1 MYAIF
6 EAKGKQFRAEP
17 DMTLRIPSLDA
28 EPGERVTF
36 DQVLLA
42 ERDDKVV
49 IGQPS
54 LEGASVAT
62 EVVRHGRGEKII
74 VFKMKRRKGYRRKQG
89 HRQGFTEIRIVDIDF
104 GTGRS
109 VEPPAKVEKPK
120 AKKPVEAKA
129 PAKPAKAKKKA
140 VESVEVETAAVEVE
154 VEAPAVEVEAPA
166 VEVEP
171 VVEVETEPEVVEA
184 PVEVDAT
191 DTARSLAEE
200 NGIDLST
207 LEGTGK
213 EGRILKSDVTK
224 AIKAREGK

>member
-109 VEPPAKVEKPK
+109 VERPAKVEKPK

-129 PAKPAKAKKKA
+129 PAKPSKAKKQA
-140 VESVEVETAAVEVE
+140 
-154 VEAPAVEVEAPA
+154 
-166 VEVEP
+166 VEP
-171 VVEVETEPEVVEA
+171 VEIEAPVVEAEPAVDVEAEPAAVEA

-191 DTARSLAEE
+191 DTARSLAEV
-200 NGIDLST
+200 NGIDLAT
-207 LEGTGK
+207 IEGTGK
-213 EGRILKSDVTK
+213 EGRILKSDVAK

>member
-42 ERDDKVV
+42 ERDDTVI

-109 VEPPAKVEKPK
+109 VEPPAKVETPKPK
-120 AKKPVEAKA
+120 KSVEAKA
-129 PAKPAKAKKKA
+129 PAKAAKA
-140 VESVEVETAAVEVE
+140 VEPVE
-154 VEAPAVEVEAPA
+154 VEAPV
-166 VEVEP
+166 
-171 VVEVETEPEVVEA
+171 VETEPVVVEPKEA
-184 PVEVDAT
+184 PAELDAT

-200 NGIDLST
+200 NGIDLAT
-207 LEGTGK
+207 IEGTGK
-213 EGRILKSDVTK
+213 EGRILKSDVAK

>member
-17 DMTLRIPSLDA
+17 DMTLLPPPPPA

-42 ERDDKVV
+42 ERDDKVI

-89 HRQGFTEIRIVDIDF
+89 HRQGFTEIRIVDIDL

-109 VEPPAKVEKPK
+109 VKPAAKVEKPK
-120 AKKPVEAKA
+120 PKKPVEAKA
-129 PAKPAKAKKKA
+129 PGKPARAKKA
-140 VESVEVETAAVEVE
+140 VEPVE
-154 VEAPAVEVEAPA
+154 VEAPVVEAESAVVVPAEAPA
-166 VEVEP
+166 
-171 VVEVETEPEVVEA
+171 
-184 PVEVDAT
+184 EVDAT

-200 NGIDLST
+200 NGIDLAT
-207 LEGTGK
+207 IKGTGK
-213 EGRILKSDVTK
+213 EGRILKSDVAK

>member
-17 DMTLRIPSLDA
+17 DMTLLVPSLDA

-42 ERDDKVV
+42 ERDDKVI

-89 HRQGFTEIRIVDIDF
+89 HRQGFTEIRIVDIDL

-109 VEPPAKVEKPK
+109 VKPAAKVEKPK
-120 AKKPVEAKA
+120 PKKAVEAKA
-129 PAKPAKAKKKA
+129 PGKPARAKKA
-140 VESVEVETAAVEVE
+140 VEPVE
-154 VEAPAVEVEAPA
+154 VEAPVVEAESAVVVPAEAPA
-166 VEVEP
+166 EVE
-171 VVEVETEPEVVEA
+171 
-184 PVEVDAT
+184 AT

-200 NGIDLST
+200 NGIDLAT
-207 LEGTGK
+207 IEGTGK
-213 EGRILKSDVTK
+213 EGRILKSDVAK

>member
-17 DMTLRIPSLDA
+17 DMTLVLPSLDA

-36 DQVLLA
+36 DHVLLA
-42 ERDDKVV
+42 ERDEQGI

-54 LEGASVAT
+54 LEGASGAT

-89 HRQGFTEIRIVDIDF
+89 HRQGFTEIRIVDIDL
-104 GTGRS
+104 GAGRS
-109 VEPPAKVEKPK
+109 VERPAKVEKPK
-120 AKKPVEAKA
+120 RKKAVVVEA
-129 PAKPAKAKKKA
+129 PVVE
-140 VESVEVETAAVEVE
+140 VESVEVKA
-154 VEAPAVEVEAPA
+154 
-166 VEVEP
+166 P
-171 VVEVETEPEVVEA
+171 VVEVEQVDVEAPVVETEPAVVEA
-184 PVEVDAT
+184 PTEEPSAVDAT

-207 LEGTGK
+207 LEGSGK
-213 EGRILKSDVTK
+213 DGRILKSDVAK

>member
-109 VEPPAKVEKPK
+109 VERPAKVEKPK
-120 AKKPVEAKA
+120 AKKSVEAKA
-129 PAKPAKAKKKA
+129 PAKPAKAKKQA
-140 VESVEVETAAVEVE
+140 
-154 VEAPAVEVEAPA
+154 VEAPV

-171 VVEVETEPEVVEA
+171 VVEPVVEPPVVEVVEVEAKPAAAEA

-200 NGIDLST
+200 NGIDLAT
-207 LEGTGK
+207 IEGTGK
-213 EGRILKSDVTK
+213 EGRILKSDVAK

>member
-1 MYAIF
+1 
-6 EAKGKQFRAEP
+6 
-17 DMTLRIPSLDA
+17 
-28 EPGERVTF
+28 
-36 DQVLLA
+36 
-42 ERDDKVV
+42 
-49 IGQPS
+49 
-54 LEGASVAT
+54 
-62 EVVRHGRGEKII
+62 
-74 VFKMKRRKGYRRKQG
+74 MKRRKGYRRKQG

-129 PAKPAKAKKKA
+129 PAKPAKAKKIA
-140 VESVEVETAAVEVE
+140 TESVE
-154 VEAPAVEVEAPA
+154 VEAPAVEVE
-166 VEVEP
+166 VEP
-171 VVEVETEPEVVEA
+171 EPEVVEA